1 MTSQHYGK
9 LWTGYCDY
17 DQGPGFYYHNDQLP
31 KIREIFL
38 DFSPSF
44 LLLSFPSML
53 FWDKEK
59 TKEGQDQTKL
69 FRLTKNAWTERAIMN
84 IF

>member
-1 MTSQHYGK
+1 MASCGLVIVIMTRA
-9 LWTGYCDY
+9 L
-17 DQGPGFYYHNDQLP
+17 GFITTPDHLP
-31 KIREIFL
+31 KLREIFL
-38 DFSPSF
+38 DFSSSF

-69 FRLTKNAWTERAIMN
+69 FRLTKMHGHSGQL
-84 IF
+84 

>member
-17 DQGPGFYYHNDQLP
+17 DQGPGFYYHDDHLP
-31 KIREIFL
+31 KLREIFL
-38 DFSPSF
+38 DFFFQFFTSIISIDAF
-44 LLLSFPSML
+44 LGQ
-53 FWDKEK
+53 K